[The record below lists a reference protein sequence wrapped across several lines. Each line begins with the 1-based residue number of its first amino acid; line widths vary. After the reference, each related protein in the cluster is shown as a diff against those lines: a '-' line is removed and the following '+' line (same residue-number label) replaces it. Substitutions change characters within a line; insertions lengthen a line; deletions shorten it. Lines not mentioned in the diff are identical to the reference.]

1 MEQFLKYFY
10 DIYIDNIYKKDN
22 KYYFYKDNSLFC
34 VVKNY
39 RLPEELKDILEI
51 CYEMQNRFPVSQI
64 VFNKFGQI
72 SSDYD
77 NNNYILLKINTSMSS
92 DITINDIIKI
102 NNSLFLNKDKK
113 ELYRNN
119 WAKLWESKVDYFE
132 YQIKELGRNK
142 KIILNSFSYYIGLA
156 ENAISIANIC
166 ELYNK
171 DNMNEKIVLSHRRIN
186 YPCMEYEFYNPLEY
200 IFDIQV
206 RDVSEYL
213 KSMFFYTDR
222 NHTIKELKNYLL
234 STRLSNYEANM
245 LYARLLYPTY
255 YFDIYEKV
263 IEDLKEESELLD
275 IINKVDEYELF
286 LKEAYL
292 ELSRMYKIEQINWI
306 INKKEL

>member
-34 VVKNY
+34 VTKNY
-39 RLPEELKDILEI
+39 RLLEELKDILGI
-51 CYEMQNRFPVSQI
+51 CYEMQSRFPVSQI

-171 DNMNEKIVLSHRRIN
+171 DNMNEKVVLSHRRIN

-206 RDVSEYL
+206 RDISEYL

-286 LKEAYL
+286 LKEAYF
-292 ELSRMYKIEQINWI
+292 ELSRMHKIEQINWI

>member
-132 YQIKELGRNK
+132 YKIKELGRNK

-171 DNMNEKIVLSHRRIN
+171 DNMNEKVVLSHRRIN

-213 KSMFFYTDR
+213 KSMFFYTDK

-286 LKEAYL
+286 LKEAYF

>member
-10 DIYIDNIYKKDN
+10 DIYIDNLYKKDN

-34 VVKNY
+34 IVKNY

-51 CYEMQNRFPVSQI
+51 CYEMQSRFPVSQI

-222 NHTIKELKNYLL
+222 NRTIKELKNYLL

-286 LKEAYL
+286 LKEAYF

>member
-34 VVKNY
+34 VTKNY

-51 CYEMQNRFPVSQI
+51 CYEMQSRFPVSQI

-171 DNMNEKIVLSHRRIN
+171 DNMNEKVVLSHRRIN

-206 RDVSEYL
+206 RDISEYL

-286 LKEAYL
+286 LKEAYF
-292 ELSRMYKIEQINWI
+292 ELSRMHKIEQINWI
-306 INKKEL
+306 INKREL

>member
-22 KYYFYKDNSLFC
+22 KYYFYKDNSLFY

-51 CYEMQNRFPVSQI
+51 CYEMQSRFPVSQI
-64 VFNKFGQI
+64 IFNKFGQI

-171 DNMNEKIVLSHRRIN
+171 DNMNEKVVLSHRRIN

-286 LKEAYL
+286 LKEAYF

>member
-10 DIYIDNIYKKDN
+10 DIYIDNLYKKDN

-34 VVKNY
+34 IVKNY

-51 CYEMQNRFPVSQI
+51 CYEMQSRFPVSQI

-72 SSDYD
+72 SSNYD

-171 DNMNEKIVLSHRRIN
+171 DNMNEKVVLSHRRIN

-222 NHTIKELKNYLL
+222 NRTIKELKNYLL

-286 LKEAYL
+286 LKEAYF

>member
-10 DIYIDNIYKKDN
+10 DIYIDNIYKKNN

-171 DNMNEKIVLSHRRIN
+171 DNMNEKVVLSHRRIN

-222 NHTIKELKNYLL
+222 NRTIKELKNYLL

-286 LKEAYL
+286 LKEAYF

>member
-51 CYEMQNRFPVSQI
+51 CYEMQSRFPVSQI
-64 VFNKFGQI
+64 IFNKFGQI

-171 DNMNEKIVLSHRRIN
+171 DNMNEKVVLSHRRIN

-286 LKEAYL
+286 LKEAYF

>member
-222 NHTIKELKNYLL
+222 NRTIKELKNYLL

-286 LKEAYL
+286 LKEAYF

>member
-34 VVKNY
+34 VTKNY
-39 RLPEELKDILEI
+39 RLLEELKDILGI
-51 CYEMQNRFPVSQI
+51 CYEMQSRFPVSQI

-171 DNMNEKIVLSHRRIN
+171 DNMNEKVVLSHRRIN

-206 RDVSEYL
+206 RDISEYL

-234 STRLSNYEANM
+234 STRISNYEANM

-286 LKEAYL
+286 LKEAYF
-292 ELSRMYKIEQINWI
+292 ELSRMHKIEQINWI

>member
-222 NHTIKELKNYLL
+222 NYTIKELKNYLL

-286 LKEAYL
+286 LKEAYF

>member
-10 DIYIDNIYKKDN
+10 DIYIDNLYKKDN

-34 VVKNY
+34 IVKNY

-51 CYEMQNRFPVSQI
+51 CYEMQSRFPVSQI

-171 DNMNEKIVLSHRRIN
+171 DNMNEKVVLSHRRIN

-222 NHTIKELKNYLL
+222 NRTIKELKNYLL

-286 LKEAYL
+286 LKEAYF

>member
-286 LKEAYL
+286 LKEAYF

>member
-10 DIYIDNIYKKDN
+10 DIYIDNLYKKDN

-34 VVKNY
+34 IVKNY

-51 CYEMQNRFPVSQI
+51 CYEMQSRFPVSQI

-171 DNMNEKIVLSHRRIN
+171 DNMNEKVVLSHRRIN

-234 STRLSNYEANM
+234 SKRLSNYEANM

-286 LKEAYL
+286 LKEAYF
-292 ELSRMYKIEQINWI
+292 ELSRMHKIEQINWI
-306 INKKEL
+306 INKREL

>member
-10 DIYIDNIYKKDN
+10 DIYIDNLYKKDN

-34 VVKNY
+34 IVKNY

-51 CYEMQNRFPVSQI
+51 CYEMQSRFPVSQI

-171 DNMNEKIVLSHRRIN
+171 DKMNEKVVLSHRRIK

-222 NHTIKELKNYLL
+222 NRTIRELKNYLL

-286 LKEAYL
+286 LKEAYF
-292 ELSRMYKIEQINWI
+292 ELSKMYKIEQINWI

>member
-171 DNMNEKIVLSHRRIN
+171 DNMNEKVVLSHRRIN

-222 NHTIKELKNYLL
+222 NRTIKELKNYLL

-263 IEDLKEESELLD
+263 IEDLKKESELLD

-286 LKEAYL
+286 LKEAYF

>member
-113 ELYRNN
+113 ELCRNN

-156 ENAISIANIC
+156 ENAISIANIY

-286 LKEAYL
+286 LKEAYF

>member
-51 CYEMQNRFPVSQI
+51 FYEMQNIFPVSQI

-186 YPCMEYEFYNPLEY
+186 YPCMEYEFYNPLDY

-222 NHTIKELKNYLL
+222 NHTTKELKNYLL

-286 LKEAYL
+286 LKEAYF

>member
-10 DIYIDNIYKKDN
+10 DIYIDNLYKKDN

-34 VVKNY
+34 IVKNY

-51 CYEMQNRFPVSQI
+51 CYEMQSRFPVSQI

-72 SSDYD
+72 NSDYD

-171 DNMNEKIVLSHRRIN
+171 DNMNEKVVLSHRRIN

-222 NHTIKELKNYLL
+222 NRTIRELKNYLL

-275 IINKVDEYELF
+275 IINKVDEYEFF
-286 LKEAYL
+286 LKEAYF

>member
-77 NNNYILLKINTSMSS
+77 NNNYILLKINTNMSS

-286 LKEAYL
+286 LKEAYF

>member
-34 VVKNY
+34 VAKNY

-51 CYEMQNRFPVSQI
+51 CYEMQSRFPVSQI
-64 VFNKFGQI
+64 IFNKFGQI

-171 DNMNEKIVLSHRRIN
+171 DNMNEKVVLSHRRIN

-245 LYARLLYPTY
+245 LYSRLLYPTY

-286 LKEAYL
+286 LKEAYF

>member
-10 DIYIDNIYKKDN
+10 DIYIDNLYKKDN

-34 VVKNY
+34 IVKNY

-51 CYEMQNRFPVSQI
+51 CYEMQSRFPVSQI

-166 ELYNK
+166 KLYNK
-171 DNMNEKIVLSHRRIN
+171 DNMNEKVVLSHRRIN

-222 NHTIKELKNYLL
+222 NYTIKELKNYLL

-286 LKEAYL
+286 LKKAYF

>member
-51 CYEMQNRFPVSQI
+51 CYEMQSRFPVSQI

-171 DNMNEKIVLSHRRIN
+171 DNMNEKVVLSHRRIN

-222 NHTIKELKNYLL
+222 NRTIKELKNYLL

-286 LKEAYL
+286 LKEAYF

>member
-77 NNNYILLKINTSMSS
+77 NNNYILLKINTNMSS

-171 DNMNEKIVLSHRRIN
+171 DNMNEKVVLSHRRIN

-206 RDVSEYL
+206 RDISEYL

-286 LKEAYL
+286 LKEAYF

>member
-34 VVKNY
+34 VAKNY

-51 CYEMQNRFPVSQI
+51 CYEMQSRFPVSQI
-64 VFNKFGQI
+64 IFNKFGQI

-171 DNMNEKIVLSHRRIN
+171 DNMNEKVVLSHRRIN

-206 RDVSEYL
+206 RDISEYL

-286 LKEAYL
+286 LKEAYF
-292 ELSRMYKIEQINWI
+292 ELSRMHKIEQINWI

>member
-34 VVKNY
+34 VAKNY

-51 CYEMQNRFPVSQI
+51 CYEMQSRFPVSQI
-64 VFNKFGQI
+64 IFNKFGQI

-171 DNMNEKIVLSHRRIN
+171 DNMNKKVVLSHRRIN

-245 LYARLLYPTY
+245 LYSRLLYPTY

-286 LKEAYL
+286 LKEAYF
-292 ELSRMYKIEQINWI
+292 ELSRIYKIEQINWI

>member
-186 YPCMEYEFYNPLEY
+186 YPCMEYEFYNPLDY
-200 IFDIQV
+200 IFDVQV

-222 NHTIKELKNYLL
+222 NHTTKELKNYLL

-286 LKEAYL
+286 LKEAYF

>member
-10 DIYIDNIYKKDN
+10 DIYIDNIYKKNN

-171 DNMNEKIVLSHRRIN
+171 DNMNETVVLSHRRIN

-222 NHTIKELKNYLL
+222 NRTIKELKNYLL

-286 LKEAYL
+286 LKEAYF

>member
-156 ENAISIANIC
+156 ENAIIIANIC

-186 YPCMEYEFYNPLEY
+186 YPCMEYEFYNPLDY

-222 NHTIKELKNYLL
+222 NHTTKELKNYLL

-286 LKEAYL
+286 LKEAYF

>member
-10 DIYIDNIYKKDN
+10 DIYIDNIYKKDD
-22 KYYFYKDNSLFC
+22 KYYFYKNNSLFC
-34 VVKNY
+34 IAKNY

-51 CYEMQNRFPVSQI
+51 CYEMQNKFPVSQI
-64 VFNKFGQI
+64 IFNKFGQV

-92 DITINDIIKI
+92 DITINDIEKI
-102 NNSLFLNKDKK
+102 NNNLFLNKDKR

-119 WAKLWESKVDYFE
+119 WAKLWESKIDYFE

-171 DNMNEKIVLSHRRIN
+171 DKMNEKIVLSHRRIN

-213 KSMFFYTDR
+213 KSMFFYTDK
-222 NHTIKELKNYLL
+222 NYTIKELKKYLL
-234 STRLSNYEANM
+234 NTRLSNYEANM

-263 IEDLKEESELLD
+263 IEDLKEENELLD
-275 IINKVDEYELF
+275 IINKVDEYEYF
-286 LKEAYL
+286 LKEAYY
-292 ELSRMYKIEQINWI
+292 ELSKIYKIEQINWI

>member
-171 DNMNEKIVLSHRRIN
+171 DNMNEKVVLSHRRIN

-213 KSMFFYTDR
+213 KSMFFYTDK

-286 LKEAYL
+286 LKEAYF

>member
-10 DIYIDNIYKKDN
+10 DIYIDNLYKKDN

-34 VVKNY
+34 IVKNY

-51 CYEMQNRFPVSQI
+51 CYEMQSRFPVSQI

-171 DNMNEKIVLSHRRIN
+171 DNMNKKVVLSHRRIN

-286 LKEAYL
+286 LKEAYF
-292 ELSRMYKIEQINWI
+292 ELSRMHKIEQINWI

>member
-10 DIYIDNIYKKDN
+10 DIYIDNLYKKDN

-34 VVKNY
+34 IVKNY

-51 CYEMQNRFPVSQI
+51 CYEMQSRFPVSQI

-171 DNMNEKIVLSHRRIN
+171 DNMNEKIVLSHRRIK

-222 NHTIKELKNYLL
+222 NRTIRELKNYLL

-286 LKEAYL
+286 LKEAYF
-292 ELSRMYKIEQINWI
+292 ELSKMYKIEQINWI

>member
-142 KIILNSFSYYIGLA
+142 KVILNSFSYYIGLA

-171 DNMNEKIVLSHRRIN
+171 DNMNEKVVLSHRRIN

-206 RDVSEYL
+206 RDVSGYL
-213 KSMFFYTDR
+213 KSMFFYTDK

-286 LKEAYL
+286 LKEAYF

>member
-171 DNMNEKIVLSHRRIN
+171 DNMNEKVVLSHRRIN

-222 NHTIKELKNYLL
+222 NRTIKELKNYLL

-286 LKEAYL
+286 LKEAYF

>member
-222 NHTIKELKNYLL
+222 NHTTKELKNYLL

-286 LKEAYL
+286 LKEAYF